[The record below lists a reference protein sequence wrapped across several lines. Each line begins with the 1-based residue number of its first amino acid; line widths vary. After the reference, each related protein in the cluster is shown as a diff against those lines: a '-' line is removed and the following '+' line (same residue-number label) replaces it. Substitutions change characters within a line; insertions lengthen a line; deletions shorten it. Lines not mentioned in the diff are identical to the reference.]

1 MVEDAPP
8 RSEIEVPTRGAGV
21 GHTQLRQERAR
32 CRLCLLTQGLRP
44 GWRAFSALYGRRIW
58 VAESQLVQ
66 NSSIFGLKKDHF
78 QIWRFLEL
86 AGCSTAKR
94 PRTAKR
100 GEPTSAMLL
109 LPLLAVLP
117 GISTNAVLPPPPPPP
132 PSRLRFPGGTASNGE
147 RNVP

>member
-1 MVEDAPP
+1 MTTQPDRALTRPAQRNARQVVEDAPP

-86 AGCSTAKR
+86 ARARATVYIPVRA
-94 PRTAKR
+94 
-100 GEPTSAMLL
+100 
-109 LPLLAVLP
+109 
-117 GISTNAVLPPPPPPP
+117 
-132 PSRLRFPGGTASNGE
+132 
-147 RNVP
+147 